1 MFGGVWLV
9 SFADLISILVT
20 FFVMLYSTTDVQP
33 AAWDALREGLAQGLG
48 RRGGQAIEPPGMIR
62 APADEAIGVNLDY
75 LAVLLEERMAADVG
89 EAETTVVRR
98 GDRIVIALAAR
109 DLFGPDRV
117 SVSGEAARRLAR
129 IAGLLIHVRNRIEVT
144 TVSPDLRRG
153 RADRVWETSIG
164 RAHAV
169 AQTFRRAGYTRD
181 IAAMATA
188 GPEVRKHGGAADSAD
203 GTDRIEIHVLGVT
216 P

>member
-33 AAWDALREGLAQGLG
+33 EAWDALREGLAQGLG
-48 RRGGQAIEPPGMIR
+48 HSESQTIAQPNLIR
-62 APADEAIGVNLDY
+62 APAGEAIGVNLDY

-109 DLFGPDRV
+109 DLFAADHV
-117 SVSGEAARRLAR
+117 SVSDEAARRLAR

-144 TVSPDLRRG
+144 AFSPDLQRG
-153 RADRVWETSIG
+153 RAERAWETSIG

-181 IAAMATA
+181 IAALATGGSEA
-188 GPEVRKHGGAADSAD
+188 RKHGGAADSAD
-203 GTDRIEIHVLGVT
+203 GADRIEIHVLGVT